1 MEILTGA
8 QMRDADRRAIEGMGI
23 PSLDLMERAGAG
35 VAACLVEEVLSRGPR
50 PVLVVCGKGNNGGD
64 GLVAARHLARLGH
77 RPRSVVLAAQR
88 DLSPEAWAQL
98 SAARSA
104 GLSVEEIEDD
114 AGWTRVASSLSPDTV
129 VVDAILGT
137 GVRRA
142 TLGLLARVIE
152 DVNAS
157 GATVVSIDLPSGID
171 ADTGAVPG
179 PAVLAHRTYT
189 LCRPKMGLV
198 VEPGASHA
206 GTFRVIDIGIPE
218 DAVSALRSDVAWM
231 DRDAARRLLPPR
243 PPAAHKG
250 TMGHLLGVAGSRG
263 KSGAAVLLARAALR
277 SGAGLVTI
285 ATAKSVQPIVAA
297 AQAEAMTEPLAE
309 SRAGTLSSRAAGPVG
324 KLLASRDALAM
335 GPGLG
340 TTREAVA
347 AVRAIVAKLTR
358 PAVLD
363 ADALN
368 AFASGPKLRARRVP
382 LVLTPHPG
390 EAARLLRTTAAS
402 VQSDRFGAVRGL
414 AAATGAVV
422 VLKGRRSLVASPDG
436 RVAVNSTG
444 NPGMAT
450 GGTGDALTGI
460 LGALLA
466 RGLTAFDAARLA
478 TYVHGGAG
486 DVAVASSGVEGMIA
500 GDLVDALPQAWRDV
514 AG

>member
-35 VAACLVEEVLSRGPR
+35 VAACLLEEVLSRGPR
-50 PVLVVCGKGNNGGD
+50 PVLIVCGKGNNGGD

-77 RPRSVVLAAQR
+77 VPRTVVLAPQR

-98 SAARSA
+98 SAARSS
-104 GLSVEEIEDD
+104 GLSIEEIGDES
-114 AGWTRVASSLSPDTV
+114 GWARVSPSLSQDTV
-129 VVDAILGT
+129 VVDALLGT

-142 TLGLLARVIE
+142 TSGVLARVIE

-157 GATVVSIDLPSGID
+157 GATVVAIDLPSGID
-171 ADTGAVPG
+171 ADTGSVPG
-179 PAVLAHRTYT
+179 PAMIAHRTYT
-189 LCRPKMGLV
+189 LCRPKLGLV

-206 GTFRVIDIGIPE
+206 GTFRVIDIGIPD
-218 DAVSALRSDVAWM
+218 DAVRAAGANLEWM
-231 DRDAARRLLPPR
+231 DRDAARRLLPAR

-285 ATAKSVQPIVAA
+285 ATPKSVQPIVAA

-309 SRAGTLSSRAAGPVG
+309 SGAGTLSARAAGPVG
-324 KLLASRDALAM
+324 KLLASRDAIAI
-335 GPGLG
+335 GPGVG
-340 TTREAVA
+340 TTRDAVA

-368 AFASGPKLRARRVP
+368 AFASGPKLRARKAP

-390 EAARLLRTTAAS
+390 EAARLLRTTAAA
-402 VQSDRFGAVRGL
+402 VQSDRFGAARRL
-414 AAATGAVV
+414 AEMTGAVV

-460 LGALLA
+460 AGALLA
-466 RGLTAFDAARLA
+466 RGLAPFDAARLA

-500 GDLVDALPQAWRDV
+500 GDLVDALPHAWRDV

>member
-1 MEILTGA
+1 MEILTGE
-8 QMRDADRRAIEGMGI
+8 QMRAADRRAIEGAGI
-23 PSLDLMERAGAG
+23 PALDLMERAGAG
-35 VAACLVEEVLSRGPR
+35 VAACLVEEVLSHGPR
-50 PVLVVCGKGNNGGD
+50 PVLVLCGKGNNGGD

-77 RPRSVVLAAQR
+77 VPRTVVLAPQR

-104 GLSVEEIEDD
+104 GLSIEEIGDE
-114 AGWTRVASSLSPDTV
+114 AGWERVRPWLSPATV
-129 VVDAILGT
+129 VVDALLGT

-142 TLGLLARVIE
+142 TAGVLARVIE

-157 GATVVSIDLPSGID
+157 GATVVAIDLPSGID
-171 ADTGAVPG
+171 ADTGGVPG
-179 PAVLAHRTYT
+179 PAVFAHRTYT
-189 LCRPKMGLV
+189 LCRPKLGLV

-206 GTFRVIDIGIPE
+206 GTFRVIDIGIPDE
-218 DAVSALRSDVAWM
+218 AVRAAQSELAWM

-285 ATAKSVQPIVAA
+285 ATVKSAQPIVAA

-309 SRAGTLSSRAAGPVG
+309 SRAGTLSVRAAGPVG
-324 KLLASRDALAM
+324 KLLGSRDALAI

-340 TTREAVA
+340 TTPDVVA

-368 AFASGPKLRARRVP
+368 AFASGPKLRARRAP

-402 VQSDRFGAVRGL
+402 VQSDRLGAARGL
-414 AAATGAVV
+414 ATTTGAVV
-422 VLKGRRSLVASPDG
+422 VLKGKRSLVASPDG

-486 DVAVASSGVEGMIA
+486 DAAVAWAGVEGMIA
-500 GDLVDALPQAWRDV
+500 GDLIDALPHAWREI